1 VKKFLYLHFGFVEP
15 TPEIMAAWMAWFE
28 SISDKMVDQGGQ
40 FSGGREISKSG
51 IRDLPLNM
59 ESITGYTVIEAER
72 FGIRGTVK
80 NLDNGDVEV
89 YAQGEEA
96 AVERFEAFLRRGP
109 YMARVDEVIRE
120 EVGDARAFPYFDVE
134 F

>member
-1 VKKFLYLHFGFVEP
+1 MKTLHYTIRGRV
-15 TPEIMAAWMAWFE
+15 
-28 SISDKMVDQGGQ
+28 QGVA
-40 FSGGREISKSG
+40 FRH
-51 IRDLPLNM
+51 
-59 ESITGYTVIEAER
+59 YTVIEAER
-72 FGIRGTVK
+72 FNIRGTVK

-89 YAQGEEA
+89 YAQGEAA

-120 EVGDARAFPYFDVE
+120 EVDDVRAFPYFDVE